1 MNATFGIDLDAL
13 IGGDFKADDGW
24 ARPLPS
30 RTQFPACPDCN
41 GELAVFDRRYE
52 GGDPVPG
59 CWRRGRHLR
68 LRLAFDRSSWRR
80 RGHWLRRRR
89 YPVGRLRGH
98 TTPER
103 NHTVIVDEQLK
114 NWSPTGQPS

>member
-30 RTQFPACPDCN
+30 RTQF
-41 GELAVFDRRYE
+41 
-52 GGDPVPG
+52 
-59 CWRRGRHLR
+59 
-68 LRLAFDRSSWRR
+68 
-80 RGHWLRRRR
+80 RRRR